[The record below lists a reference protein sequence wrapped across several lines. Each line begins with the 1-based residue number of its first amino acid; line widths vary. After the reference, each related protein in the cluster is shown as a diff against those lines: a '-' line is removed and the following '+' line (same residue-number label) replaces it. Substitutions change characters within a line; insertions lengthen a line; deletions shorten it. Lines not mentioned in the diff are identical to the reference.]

1 MQESEIIQ
9 FIELVQEMRKTQKD
23 FFKTRNYSVMQ
34 NSKILEKEVDTKA
47 AELLKKLSNPEENQP
62 DLFGESNA

>member
-1 MQESEIIQ
+1 MQESEIIH

-34 NSKILEKEVDTKA
+34 NSKIFEKEVDTKA
-47 AELLKKLSNPEENQP
+47 TELLKKLSDPEENQP
-62 DLFGESNA
+62 DLFGES